1 MTTLLELVSEIVEAH
16 ASVTSMTTEELLAE
30 IKLVHEALKKLEEG
44 QALNIPAVEEQ
55 KPELSAKKSIRNKE
69 IICLVC
75 GKGGMKTLSRHLST
89 AHGMTPGEY
98 RKQFGIPGKQPLAAK
113 SFSEERRKL
122 ATEHKLA
129 DNLAKAREARKAK
142 LAASAGKAQ
151 KKTAKSGATKP
162 AKPAKPG
169 KA

>member
-16 ASVTSMTTEELLAE
+16 ASITSMTTDELLAE
-30 IKLVHEALKKLEEG
+30 IKLVHDTLKKLEEG
-44 QALNIPAVEEQ
+44 DALNIPGTEGKKTA
-55 KPELSAKKSIRNKE
+55 LTAKQSIKNKE

-75 GKGGMKTLSRHLST
+75 GKGGMKTLARHLST

-98 RKQFGIPGKQPLAAK
+98 RKQFDIPGKQPLAAK

-122 ATEHKLA
+122 ATDHKLA
-129 DNLAKAREARKAK
+129 DNLAKAREVRKAK
-142 LAASAGKAQ
+142 LAAAAGKAP
-151 KKTAKSGATKP
+151 KKGGKSGA
-162 AKPAKPG
+162 AKPAKSR